1 MNTVYDFAQQRKAEK
16 ERLKKHD
23 ITLLAVNWS
32 DTLPYSQTVQVHG
45 VTTTNIVFIAPE
57 PAQENIDTVGNCK
70 IVATEQ
76 GANTIT
82 FTALDTKPDININ
95 FHVLVGGEG

>member
-32 DTLPYSQTVQVHG
+32 DTLPHSQTIQVQG
-45 VTTTNIVFIAPE
+45 VTETNIVFIAPE
-57 PAQENIDTVGNCK
+57 PTQENIEIVGDCK
-70 IVATEQ
+70 IIATEQ
-76 GANTIT
+76 LINAIT
-82 FTALDTKPDININ
+82 FTAFDAKPDIDIH
-95 FHVLVGGEG
+95 FHVLIGGEG